1 MSVPV
6 SPALALDF
14 SWQLAELDRP
24 EDYLDAA
31 AELLGQLVPSAGV
44 SRGRLDSAAG
54 RYEHWGWPPEA
65 FVVAGMSDR
74 MVATYADHPMIVS
87 YFPSRDRAHG
97 APRRT
102 SDVASLTE
110 LRHTTAYAQILRPLG
125 WQNQLTILT
134 QRQGPTSGTLWVLD
148 RGRAEFTDDEVEIT
162 RLLQPIMRLL
172 ERTPPVRHATGDSSR
187 LTPREADTLR
197 CVARGL
203 TARAT
208 ASYLRITEATVHK
221 HLETAYRKLGAN
233 SRVVAIERARD
244 AVTAPGTAAADARRP
259 V

>member
-1 MSVPV
+1 MSTPV

-31 AELLGQLVPSAGV
+31 AQLLEQLIPSAGV
-44 SRGRLDSAAG
+44 SRGHLDSVAG

-65 FVVAGMSDR
+65 FVIAEMSDR
-74 MVATYADHPMIVS
+74 MVASYSDHPIIVS
-87 YFPSRDRAHG
+87 YFPDHDRARG
-97 APRRT
+97 MPRRT
-102 SDVASLTE
+102 SDVVSVTE
-110 LRHTTAYAQILRPLG
+110 LRHTAAYAQILRPLG

-134 QRQGPTSGTLWVLD
+134 QRQGPTTGTLWVLD
-148 RGRAEFTDDEVEIT
+148 RGRADFTDDEVETT
-162 RLLQPIMRLL
+162 RLLQPVMRLL
-172 ERTPPVRHATGDSSR
+172 ERTPPLRHVTGDGSR

-203 TARAT
+203 TARAAAT
-208 ASYLRITEATVHK
+208 YLRITEATVHK

-244 AVTAPGTAAADARRP
+244 AGIII
-259 V
+259 